1 MKQYIKGLFI
11 IVYIF
16 SQLAIALIGSDLY
29 ASDVFLGVSKGQ
41 FERIA
46 IGMIPFSGS
55 PKAEKERKLAESVLK
70 ADLTRS
76 QLFNVIVID
85 FVKGDSPMNLA
96 DGLDESILEWAQGI
110 KIGAIAWGK
119 MYPSDAGKWTLE
131 AYAYETTNG
140 NSVIRVKITGD
151 SVRALA
157 HRFSDKL
164 VSHFTGEKG
173 LAETKIAYL
182 SNQTGSKEV
191 YIMDYDGENSIRL
204 TSDQS
209 IVLSPRWSSD
219 ATQIGYTSY
228 RHGTPDIYFMEIAVG
243 KRKKIFSSKGISLSP
258 AWSPNGEWIV
268 FASTKGG
275 DSEIY
280 KMRPNG
286 DDLKQITFHSA
297 ADLSPTWSPTGQEIA
312 FTSDRGGSPQIYIMD
327 AEGGNIRRL
336 TYSGEYN
343 TSPSW
348 SPQGDLIVYACRDR
362 GGFMKLCANRIDRR
376 ESINIT
382 GGGNWDDESPSWAA
396 NGRELVFAS
405 NRLGVSNIFAI
416 RPNGEGLIRLTEN
429 AGINTSPAWAPQ

>member
-1 MKQYIKGLFI
+1 VKQYAKIRFI
-11 IVYIF
+11 TVHIF
-16 SQLAIALIGSDLY
+16 TLVTATLIGADLH

-46 IGMIPFSGS
+46 IGLIPFSGS
-55 PKAEKERKLAESVLK
+55 PKEEKERKLTESVLK

-85 FVKGDSPMNLA
+85 FAKGDSPMNLA
-96 DGLDESILEWAQGI
+96 EGLDDSILQWAQGI

-119 MYPSDAGKWTLE
+119 MYPSDGGKWTLE

-140 NSVIRVKITGD
+140 NSVIRVKITGN
-151 SVRALA
+151 SMRALA

-191 YIMDYDGENSIRL
+191 YLMDYDGENPVRL

-209 IVLSPRWSSD
+209 IILSPRWSSD
-219 ATQIGYTSY
+219 ATQVCYTSY
-228 RHGTPDIYFMEIAVG
+228 RHGTPDIYFLEIATG
-243 KRKKIFSSKGISLSP
+243 KRKKIFSSKGLNLSP
-258 AWSPNGEWIV
+258 AWSPTGDWVV

-286 DDLKQITFHSA
+286 DDLKQITFNSA
-297 ADLSPTWSPTGQEIA
+297 ADLSPTWSPTGKEIA

-336 TYSGEYN
+336 TYLGEYN

-348 SPQGDLIVYACRDR
+348 SPQGDLIAYACRNR
-362 GGFMKLCANRIDRR
+362 EGFMKLCANRIDGR
-376 ESINIT
+376 EYIKIT
-382 GGGNWDDESPSWAA
+382 GEGSWDDESPSWAA
-396 NGRELVFAS
+396 NGREIVFAS
-405 NRLGVSNIFAI
+405 NRLGVSDIFTV
-416 RPNGEGLIRLTEN
+416 RPNGEGLIRLPQN
-429 AGINTSPAWAPQ
+429 GAINTSPAWAPQ